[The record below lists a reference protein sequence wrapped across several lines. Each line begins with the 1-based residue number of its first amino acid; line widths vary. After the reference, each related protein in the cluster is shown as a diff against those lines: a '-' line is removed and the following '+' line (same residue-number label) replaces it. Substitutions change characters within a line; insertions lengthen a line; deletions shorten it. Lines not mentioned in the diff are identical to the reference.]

1 MRNNNTT
8 IPTNSSPS
16 ENLRKVRVPKPFPC
30 LFQSLAKKLIEREG
44 FNMAFRLVSIWRRVI
59 FSPLLQVRTMVSGE
73 QGSGVGKGGG
83 AGGHIRSAGGAFGKM
98 EHAHEEQHFRK
109 LQDEQLKGMK
119 DHLKDAVEQ
128 HEKEIQHHEEAI
140 RRHREALEKHKK
152 GINKL
157 SDGDSSDDDD
167 KK

>member
-1 MRNNNTT
+1 MTVEEKRESHSPQLTNNF
-8 IPTNSSPS
+8 
-16 ENLRKVRVPKPFPC
+16 L
-30 LFQSLAKKLIEREG
+30 L
-44 FNMAFRLVSIWRRVI
+44 SI
-59 FSPLLQVRTMVSGE
+59 Q
-73 QGSGVGKGGG
+73 
-83 AGGHIRSAGGAFGKM
+83 
-98 EHAHEEQHFRK
+98 
-109 LQDEQLKGMK
+109 QDEQLKGMK

-157 SDGDSSDDDD
+157 SEGDSSDDDD